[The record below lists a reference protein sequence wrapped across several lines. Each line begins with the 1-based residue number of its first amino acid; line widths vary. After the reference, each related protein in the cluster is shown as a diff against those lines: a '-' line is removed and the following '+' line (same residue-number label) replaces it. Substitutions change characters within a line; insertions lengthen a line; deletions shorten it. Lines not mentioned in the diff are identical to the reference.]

1 MRGRGSA
8 VEALEAVDLGLVYA
22 PDDASLLG
30 LQEELREA
38 VASKVSDEDRGALYA
53 EVGPVWASGVDA
65 FLRGDD
71 DAARAAWQQVVETDA
86 DQTTWF
92 AKEAVALIA
101 ALD

>member
-1 MRGRGSA
+1 M
-8 VEALEAVDLGLVYA
+8 
-22 PDDASLLG
+22 
-30 LQEELREA
+30 
-38 VASKVSDEDRGALYA
+38 
-53 EVGPVWASGVDA
+53 GPVWASGVDA